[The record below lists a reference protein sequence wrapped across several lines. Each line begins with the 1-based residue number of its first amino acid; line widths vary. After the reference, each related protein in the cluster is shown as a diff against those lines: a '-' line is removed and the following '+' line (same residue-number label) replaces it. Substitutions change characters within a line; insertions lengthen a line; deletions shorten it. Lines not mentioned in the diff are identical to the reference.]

1 MRKSAEG
8 EGRIRAS
15 SHSLQRWQHASPNTP
30 LASLLLVL
38 LREGHEA
45 GKCQAWG
52 SPTAL
57 FCIKQSLG
65 IPVLSSIPTPTF
77 QQKIYIHFDPG
88 VNGGSSWAY
97 QGRPSSKFWRTLGF
111 SMQILFYFDSVQ
123 PSSQDSR
130 MLGCTTSRGRVDQNQ
145 MSSSN
150 LIEFTRRQLCLK
162 SIPPFWKGRFPCQQ
176 NGKRRG
182 RANGS

>member
-1 MRKSAEG
+1 MSTYNLTGLRLVFYSYLHVANTFQQQNKVILINCLEDVVIVVMGKSAEG

-57 FCIKQSLG
+57 LCIKQSLG
-65 IPVLSSIPTPTF
+65 IPVLSSNPYP
-77 QQKIYIHFDPG
+77 
-88 VNGGSSWAY
+88 
-97 QGRPSSKFWRTLGF
+97 
-111 SMQILFYFDSVQ
+111 
-123 PSSQDSR
+123 
-130 MLGCTTSRGRVDQNQ
+130 
-145 MSSSN
+145 N
-150 LIEFTRRQLCLK
+150 LSAKNLHPL
-162 SIPPFWKGRFPCQQ
+162 
-176 NGKRRG
+176 
-182 RANGS
+182 